1 MYLKIDTTSSENIIE
16 ILDEN
21 FAVSY
26 KYEKIMAKNESE
38 IMLSWIDE
46 IAGKKLNDARG
57 IIVCVGPGSYTSV
70 RVGVTIAN
78 SMALSLNIPIIGYK
92 IGDAP
97 KYTLLHQQSF
107 SAPVLPYY
115 EREPLITKPK
125 ARL

>member
-1 MYLKIDTTSSENIIE
+1 MDTTSNENVIE
-16 ILDEN
+16 ILDDK
-21 FAVSY
+21 FQVVA
-26 KYEKIMAKNESE
+26 KHEKTMARNESE

-46 IAGKKLNDARG
+46 IVGEKIRDMQG
-57 IIVCVGPGSYTSV
+57 IIVCVGPGSYTGV

-92 IGDAP
+92 IGESINFA
-97 KYTLLHQQSF
+97 KF
-107 SAPVLPYY
+107 SADFFCTPVLPYY

>member
-1 MYLKIDTTSSENIIE
+1 MYIKIDTTSSENTIEFLDKEFQII
-16 ILDEN
+16 
-21 FAVSY
+21 ATH
-26 KYEKIMAKNESE
+26 KKTMAKNESE

-46 IAGKKLNDARG
+46 IVGKGLQDLKG
-57 IIVCVGPGSYTSV
+57 IVVCTGPGSYTGV

-92 IGDAP
+92 IGETP
-97 KYTLLHQQSF
+97 VFSGLLQNGF
-107 SAPVLPYY
+107 LTPVLPYY